1 MQPTIM
7 IGNSI
12 TAEILYDLIKDDSRY
27 QVEAFSV
34 DEEFITEKKL
44 LGLDVIALENLA
56 SMYDTLIYKIII
68 AVGYG
73 NINRN
78 REALFHKVN
87 NFGFETIT
95 YVHQD
100 AKIFSKE
107 LGKGSIIM
115 PGAVLEPYTKIGANT
130 VIWSNCTIAH
140 HAVIEE
146 NCWIASGSVVSG
158 EARIGK
164 NTFMGVNSTIVN
176 KVTVSEYNI
185 IGAHTLVSKNTKPN
199 EVYLARSGEKHRF
212 NSQEYT
218 KFYGL

>member
-1 MQPTIM
+1 MQPTI
-7 IGNSI
+7 IVGNSI
-12 TAEILYDLIKDDSRY
+12 TAEILFDLIKDDNRY
-27 QVEAFSV
+27 QIEAFSV
-34 DEEFITEKKL
+34 DQEFITEKNL
-44 LGLDVIALENLA
+44 LGLDVIALENLV
-56 SMYDTLIYKIII
+56 SMYDTSTYKIIVAI
-68 AVGYG
+68 GYG

-87 NFGFETIT
+87 NFGFETIA
-95 YVHQD
+95 YVHKD
-100 AKIFSKE
+100 AKVFSKE
-107 LGKGSIIM
+107 IGKGSIIM
-115 PGAVLEPYTKIGANT
+115 PGAVIEPYTKIGVNT

-176 KVTVSEYNI
+176 KVTVSEHNI
-185 IGAHTLVSKNTKPN
+185 IGANTLVSRNTKPN

-212 NSQEYT
+212 NSQEFI
-218 KFYGL
+218 KFYRL